1 MKTSFKL
8 ILFVALWL
16 VPSHQCR
23 SQTIR
28 GKVYA
33 DTEAAFAANVFLKHH
48 TDIHT
53 ITDEEGQFE
62 LPLQDGI
69 LPDTLMVTYVGYKA
83 KPSRQSHHKAVIKC
97 HKPIRGN
104 NYGRCHFE

>member
-8 ILFVALWL
+8 ILLVALWL

-53 ITDEEGQFE
+53 ITDE
-62 LPLQDGI
+62 DGI
-69 LPDTLMVTYVGYKA
+69 LPDTLMVTYVGYKDFVL
-83 KPSRQSHHKAVIKC
+83 PLTVQNLPDSLTIKLLSN
-97 HKPIRGN
+97 P
-104 NYGRCHFE
+104 

>member
-8 ILFVALWL
+8 ILLVALWL

-33 DTEAAFAANVFLKHH
+33 DTEAVFAANVFLKHH

-53 ITDEEGQFE
+53 ITDEDGQFE

-69 LPDTLMVTYVGYKA
+69 LPDTLMVTYVGYKDFVL
-83 KPSRQSHHKAVIKC
+83 PLTVQNLPDSLTIKLLSN
-97 HKPIRGN
+97 P
-104 NYGRCHFE
+104 